1 MRRTASHISRPGK
14 VIIGH
19 ALLLGMLLLSSASA
33 PAQKVTYGWN
43 PQGMLVFGAEGGITK
58 YFGEFTDQNYGGM
71 GQGHVKYFILPELGM
86 QLNGGMG
93 NYVYNRRLRDEF
105 KDVYTRQFFRDPRL
119 VGLKEFPQDVPFSTY
134 ADDPAMRNPVLE
146 VDKLWF
152 VEGRIIVNLF
162 PSRWFNPYFSTGAG
176 LLRYENSNA
185 SRKVDGKPL
194 LNVAFGRKPF
204 TVDDN
209 SGTVVTGTSSLPA
222 DANTLPII
230 PVGLGFD
237 ILITETVALNAD
249 VSYRFLIGE
258 GNDMMDGLGKVVQE
272 NFSTAGRVDRTKSTE
287 NPDSWA
293 SFTVGFQIYL
303 FGHSDRDGDG
313 LSDTREESLGT
324 DPLNPD
330 TDGDGLSDADE
341 IEVYGTDALKTDTDD
356 DRLTD
361 AEEIAKK
368 TDPRN
373 ADTDADGLTEG
384 EEFAHGTD
392 PFDTDSDKDGL
403 SDGDEVHRWH
413 SDPLRTD
420 SDADGLTDTE
430 EVLVHKSDPRSRD
443 SDGDGI
449 EDARE
454 VELRTDPAAAD
465 SDGDGLSDGDEI
477 LKYNTDPLKSDS
489 DGDGRSDGDEIAA
502 GADPFLGDSD
512 GDGIADGDDECPG
525 EPETRNGYRD
535 EDGCPDA
542 EPLTTEPLT
551 PDKTLVLEGVEFD
564 EASATLTPDAH
575 ATLRSA
581 LQLLHDNPGVS
592 VEIGGHTDSR
602 GSEESNRELSTLRAE
617 AVRTFFIAEG
627 IDPSRL
633 SVRGY
638 GESRP
643 RASNASEEGRA
654 RNRRIEL
661 TVVSN
666 D

>member
-1 MRRTASHISRPGK
+1 MMRTLPHI
-14 VIIGH
+14 VISGRGLMRS
-19 ALLLGMLLLSSASA
+19 ALLLGTLLLMSAFA
-33 PAQKVTYGWN
+33 TAQKVTYGWN
-43 PQGMLVFGAEGGITK
+43 PQGMLVFGADGGITK
-58 YFGEFTDQNYGGM
+58 YFGEFTDQNFGGV
-71 GQGHVKYFILPELGM
+71 GQGHVKFFILPELGI

-119 VGLKEFPQDVPFSTY
+119 VGLTEFPEDDFSTY
-134 ADDPAMRNPVLE
+134 ADDPAMRTPVME
-146 VDKLWF
+146 TDKLWF
-152 VEGRIIVNLF
+152 VEGRVIVNLF
-162 PSRWFNPYFSTGAG
+162 PSRWFNPYFSTGVG
-176 LLRYENSNA
+176 LMRYENSNA
-185 SRKVDGKPL
+185 NRKVDGTPL

-204 TVDDN
+204 TVDTPD
-209 SGTVVTGTSSLPA
+209 GVVTRTSTLPA
-222 DANTLPII
+222 DANTLPVI

-249 VSYRFLIGE
+249 ISYRFLIGE

-272 NFSTAGRVDRTKSTE
+272 NFNTAGRVDRTKSTE

-313 LSDTREESLGT
+313 LTDTREESIGT

-330 TDGDGLSDADE
+330 TDGDGLNDADE
-341 IEVYGTDALKTDTDD
+341 IQIYGTDALKTDTDD

-361 AEEIAKK
+361 AEEVAKK

-373 ADTDADGLTEG
+373 ADTDGDGLTEG

-403 SDGDEVHRWH
+403 TDGDEVHKWH

-420 SDADGLTDTE
+420 SDADGLPDTD
-430 EVLVHKSDPRSRD
+430 EVLVHHSDPRSRD

-454 VELRTDPAAAD
+454 VELRTDPAATD

-512 GDGIADGDDECPG
+512 GDGIADGSDECPG

-551 PDKTLVLEGVEFD
+551 HDMTLVLEGVEFD
-564 EASATLTPDAH
+564 QASATLTPDAKN
-575 ATLRSA
+575 ALQSAIQTLR
-581 LQLLHDNPGVS
+581 DNPGVS

-602 GSEESNRELSTLRAE
+602 GSAESNRELSTLRAE
-617 AVRTFFIAEG
+617 AVKTFLVTEG

-643 RASNASEEGRA
+643 RASNANAEGRA
-654 RNRRIEL
+654 LNRRIEL
-661 TVVSN
+661 TVQSN